1 MKSFIVN
8 GINDYQVVEQDV
20 PSFSDD
26 QVLVRVEYAGICGSD
41 LHIIHGQNPF
51 ATYPR
56 ITGHEFVGT
65 IEKIGSS
72 VTGLEV
78 GAKVVVN
85 PVISCGQ
92 CRPCK
97 IGRSNVCTEL
107 QVIGVHT
114 DGGFTQFQTVPA
126 ANIIALP
133 DSINLRDATLIE
145 PYSIAAN
152 VFNRLD
158 ASSDDTILIYGAGV
172 IGLTI
177 VQIANVLGIPSII
190 VDLLDEKLETAK
202 QLGATHTINPKQE
215 NTEQRVMELTDGQG
229 VPLIADAACI
239 PALIPEIMRL
249 AAPAGTVCLLGF
261 SSEDSPLQQV
271 EVIKKEL
278 TIVGSR
284 LNNKMFPKV
293 IDWMAQGKLDTEF
306 LISHEFTLDT
316 APDAIALIEN
326 DPQKVRKA
334 LIKMH

>member
-133 DSINLRDATLIE
+133 DSINLRD
-145 PYSIAAN
+145 
-152 VFNRLD
+152 
-158 ASSDDTILIYGAGV
+158 
-172 IGLTI
+172 
-177 VQIANVLGIPSII
+177 
-190 VDLLDEKLETAK
+190 
-202 QLGATHTINPKQE
+202 
-215 NTEQRVMELTDGQG
+215 
-229 VPLIADAACI
+229 
-239 PALIPEIMRL
+239 
-249 AAPAGTVCLLGF
+249 
-261 SSEDSPLQQV
+261 
-271 EVIKKEL
+271 
-278 TIVGSR
+278 
-284 LNNKMFPKV
+284 
-293 IDWMAQGKLDTEF
+293 
-306 LISHEFTLDT
+306 
-316 APDAIALIEN
+316 
-326 DPQKVRKA
+326 
-334 LIKMH
+334 

>member
-1 MKSFIVN
+1 MKSLIVN
-8 GINDYQVVEQDV
+8 GINDYQIIEQDV
-20 PSFSDD
+20 PPLSDD

-65 IEKIGSS
+65 IEKIGNRVSAF
-72 VTGLEV
+72 EV
-78 GAKVVVN
+78 GTNVVIN

-92 CRPCK
+92 CRLCQM
-97 IGRSNVCTEL
+97 GRSNVCTEL
-107 QVIGVHT
+107 KVIGVHT
-114 DGGFTQFQTVPA
+114 DGGFTQFQAVPA
-126 ANIIALP
+126 SNVIALP
-133 DSINLRDATLIE
+133 DSIDLRAATLIE

-152 VFNRLD
+152 VFSRLN
-158 ASSDDTILIYGAGV
+158 ASAGDTILIYGAGV

-177 VQIANVLGIPSII
+177 VQVANVLGISSII

-202 QLGATHTINPKQE
+202 QLGATCTINPKQE
-215 NTEQRVMELTDGQG
+215 NTEQRVMALTNGQG

-239 PALIPEIMRL
+239 PSLIPEMMRI

-284 LNNKMFPKV
+284 LNNRMFPKV
-293 IDWMAQGKLDTEF
+293 IEWMAQGKLDTDS

-316 APDAIALIEN
+316 APSAIKLIETE
-326 DPQKVRKA
+326 PQKVRKA
-334 LIKMH
+334 LIKLH